1 MRLITAIVQPDKLDE
16 VMEALVE
23 QGARGMTAT
32 EVRGFGQQYG
42 HIDLKGTES
51 YSSALLPKVRL
62 EIVVP
67 SQTAEAV
74 LGALVKSART
84 GALGDGKLWV
94 TPVDTVV
101 RVRTGERDN
110 DAV

>member
-1 MRLITAIVQPDKLDE
+1 MRLITAIVQPEKLDE

-23 QGARGMTAT
+23 SGAGGVTVT

-42 HIDLKGTES
+42 HIDLRGNEN
-51 YSSALLPKVRL
+51 YSSALLLKVRL
-62 EIVVP
+62 DIVVP
-67 SQTAEAV
+67 SETAEAV
-74 LGALVKSART
+74 LNALVKSART

-94 TPVDTVV
+94 TTVDTVV